1 MTNELLLSDMLN
13 HYSLKLTEITDL
25 LTEVMQGL
33 KNTGLVLEDSWRGFS
48 ANAFTE
54 KMVEI
59 QRGFQKSAE
68 EFSELTVLFNTVKN
82 AALEAEAEA
91 AQAVLES
98 NLVTAA
104 ED

>member
-1 MTNELLLSDMLN
+1 MTNEILLSDMLN

-25 LTEVMQGL
+25 LTEVMQDL
-33 KNTGLVLEDSWRGFS
+33 KTTGLLVEDSWRGFS
-48 ANAFTE
+48 ANAFAE

-59 QRGFQKSAE
+59 QRGFTRSAD
-68 EFSELTVLFNTVKN
+68 EFSKLTVLFNAAKN
-82 AALEAEAEA
+82 AALDAEAEQ

-98 NLVTAA
+98 NWMTAA

>member
-33 KNTGLVLEDSWRGFS
+33 KNTGLVLEDGWRGFS
-48 ANAFTE
+48 ANAFAE

-59 QRGFQKSAE
+59 QRGFQKSTE

-82 AALEAEAEA
+82 AALEAETEA

>member
-33 KNTGLVLEDSWRGFS
+33 KNAGLVLEDSWRGFS
-48 ANAFTE
+48 ANAFAE

-68 EFSELTVLFNTVKN
+68 DFSELTVLFNTVKN